1 MAKETQLAILFAD
14 VCGSTKLYETLG
26 DAKARDA
33 IARCVTLMSDATTH
47 QGGIVIKTIGDEVM
61 ATFKTADDAAQAAA
75 EMQEGI
81 TDGMMIDGKPLAI
94 RIGFHFGPALL
105 ENNDVFGDA
114 VNVAARMAG
123 QAKAGQILTTN
134 ITLEVLSDIWKAST
148 RQIDLASVKG
158 KKDEIA
164 MYEVL
169 WQREN
174 VTRMAT
180 MAFQTPATGK
190 KPAKMVFEYQGMKAE
205 CTVDHNSVVF
215 GRQEGND
222 LVVKHNLISRLHAK
236 VDLRKGNFIL
246 TDQSI
251 NGTYVRTT
259 EGEEAFVRRDAFTL
273 KGSGCLGLGQSLMPD
288 SIDAVRYEIV
298 E

>member
-1 MAKETQLAILFAD
+1 MPKEVQLAILFAD
-14 VCGSTKLYETLG
+14 VCGSTKLYEIHG
-26 DAKARDA
+26 DAKAREA
-33 IARCVTLMSDATTH
+33 IAKCVALMSESTAR
-47 QGGIVIKTIGDEVM
+47 QGGTVIKTIGDEVM
-61 ATFKTADDAAQAAA
+61 STFKTADDAAQAAA

-81 TDGMMIDGKPLAI
+81 TEGMSIDGKPLAI

-114 VNVAARMAG
+114 VNIAARMAG
-123 QAKAGQILTTN
+123 QAKAGQIITTN
-134 ITLEVLSDIWKAST
+134 VTLESLSDIWQAST

-164 MYEVL
+164 LYEVL

-180 MAFQTPATGK
+180 MAFAPPTQQKQAR
-190 KPAKMVFEYQGMKAE
+190 MVLEYQGMKAE
-205 CTVDHNSVVF
+205 CNADHNSVVM

-222 LVVKHNLISRLHAK
+222 LVVKHNLISRLHCK
-236 VDLRKGNFIL
+236 VDYRKGNFIL

-251 NGTYVRTT
+251 NGTYVRSDD
-259 EGEEAFVRRDAFTL
+259 GEEAFVRRDAFTL
-273 KGSGCLGLGQSLMPD
+273 KGSGCLGLGQSLTSD
-288 SIDAVRYEIV
+288 SPDAVRFQIID
-298 E
+298 

>member
-1 MAKETQLAILFAD
+1 MPKETQLAILFAD

-33 IARCVTLMSDATTH
+33 IARCVTLMSEATAR
-47 QGGIVIKTIGDEVM
+47 QGGTVIKTIGDEVM
-61 ATFKTADDAAQAAA
+61 STFKTSDDAAQAAA

-81 TDGMMIDGKPLAI
+81 TEGMTVDGKPLAI

-123 QAKAGQILTTN
+123 QAKAGQIITTN
-134 ITLEVLSDIWKAST
+134 VTLDTLSDLWQAST

-180 MAFQTPATGK
+180 MAFSPASAQK
-190 KPAKMVFEYQGMKAE
+190 QVKMELEYQGMKAE
-205 CTVDHNSVVF
+205 CNSDHTAVVM

-222 LVVKHNLISRLHAK
+222 LVVKHNLISRLHCK
-236 VDLRKGNFIL
+236 VEYRKGNFIL

-251 NGTYVRTT
+251 NGTYVRSDD
-259 EGEEAFVRRDAFTL
+259 GEEAFVRRDAFTL
-273 KGSGCLGLGQSLMPD
+273 KGSGCLGLGQSLTSD
-288 SIDAVRYEIV
+288 SIDAVRFKIV

>member
-1 MAKETQLAILFAD
+1 MPKEVQLAILFAD
-14 VCGSTKLYETLG
+14 VCGSTKLYEIHG
-26 DAKARDA
+26 DAKAREA
-33 IARCVTLMSDATTH
+33 IAKCVALMSESTAR
-47 QGGIVIKTIGDEVM
+47 QGGTVIKTIGDEVM
-61 ATFKTADDAAQAAA
+61 STFKTADDAAQAAA

-81 TDGMMIDGKPLAI
+81 TEGMSIDGKPLAI

-114 VNVAARMAG
+114 VNIAARMAG
-123 QAKAGQILTTN
+123 QAKAGQIITTN
-134 ITLEVLSDIWKAST
+134 VTLESLSDIWQAST

-164 MYEVL
+164 LYEVL

-180 MAFQTPATGK
+180 MAFAPPTQQKQAR
-190 KPAKMVFEYQGMKAE
+190 MVLEYQGMKAE
-205 CTVDHNSVVF
+205 CNADHNSVVM

-222 LVVKHNLISRLHAK
+222 LVVKHNLISRLHCK
-236 VDLRKGNFIL
+236 VDYRKGNFIL

-251 NGTYVRTT
+251 NGTYVRSND
-259 EGEEAFVRRDAFTL
+259 GEEAFVRRDAFTL
-273 KGSGCLGLGQSLMPD
+273 KGAGCLGLGQSIGPE
-288 SIDAVRYEIV
+288 SPDAVRFEII